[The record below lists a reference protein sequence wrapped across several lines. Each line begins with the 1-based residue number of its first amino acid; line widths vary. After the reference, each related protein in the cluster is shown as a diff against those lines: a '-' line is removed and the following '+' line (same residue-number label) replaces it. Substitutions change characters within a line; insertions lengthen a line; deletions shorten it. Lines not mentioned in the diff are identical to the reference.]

1 MDHEME
7 FDRAYRQYAGLIY
20 RYFSYMFHELY
31 TIGSTTPSSQGSCSR
46 TALFTASTMKP
57 VGIPPA
63 GES

>member
-31 TIGSTTPSSQGSCSR
+31 TIGSTTPHR
-46 TALFTASTMKP
+46 HKA
-57 VGIPPA
+57 PA
-63 GES
+63 AGRHYLRLLL